1 MIYLELDDLLAIAS
15 EVLGLEVDVL
25 LRVTDLGLA
34 DSAVSRPQA
43 SFAGEEFY
51 ATIEAKAAT
60 LLFGVAK
67 NHAFIDGNKRV
78 ALLAT
83 LQFLNLNGLDLNLS
97 PAEDAYKVIA
107 GVAASTVTLDALTT
121 WITGRLEQMPDE

>member
-51 ATIEAKAAT
+51 TSIEAKAAT
-60 LLFGVAK
+60 LLYGLAR
-67 NHAFIDGNKRV
+67 NHPFIDGNKRV
-78 ALLAT
+78 AVLAA
-83 LQFLNLNGLDLNLS
+83 LQFLNVNGLDLDLT
-97 PAEDAYKVIA
+97 PPEEAYKMIA
-107 GVAASTVTLDALTT
+107 GVAAGTITLEALTT
-121 WITGRLEQMPDE
+121 WMAGRLEPMPDD

>member
-1 MIYLELDDLLAIAS
+1 MVYLELDDLLAIAS

-51 ATIEAKAAT
+51 TSVEAKAAT
-60 LLFGVAK
+60 LLFGVAR
-67 NHAFIDGNKRV
+67 NHPFIDGNKRV
-78 ALLAT
+78 AVLAA
-83 LQFLNLNGLDLNLS
+83 LQFLNMNGLDLDLT
-97 PAEDAYKVIA
+97 PPEEVYKTIA
-107 GVAASTVTLDALTT
+107 GVAAGTVTVEALTT
-121 WITGRLEQMPDE
+121 WITARLEPLPHE

>member
-51 ATIEAKAAT
+51 TSVEAKAAT
-60 LLFGVAK
+60 LLFGVAR
-67 NHAFIDGNKRV
+67 NHPFIDGNKRV
-78 ALLAT
+78 AVLAA
-83 LQFLNLNGLDLNLS
+83 LQFLNVNGHDLDLT
-97 PAEDAYKVIA
+97 PPEETYKMIA
-107 GVAASTVTLDALTT
+107 GVAAGTITLEALTT
-121 WITGRLEQMPDE
+121 WLAGRLEPMPDE

>member
-15 EVLGLEVDVL
+15 RVLGLEVHAL

-51 ATIEAKAAT
+51 ATIDAKAAT
-60 LLFGVAK
+60 LLFGVAR
-67 NHAFIDGNKRV
+67 NHPFIDGNKRV
-78 ALLAT
+78 AVLAA
-83 LQFLNLNGLDLNLS
+83 LQFLNANGFDLNMT
-97 PAEDAYKVIA
+97 PPEEAYKVIA
-107 GVAASTVTLDALTT
+107 GVAAGTVTLDVLTS
-121 WITGRLEQMPDE
+121 WISARVKTMPDD